1 MVILLLMIG
10 MFILSWAA
18 AEMAKAREGERER
31 EVLSLLLCVSWVFA
45 GPRPESG
52 DAR

>member
-1 MVILLLMIG
+1 MIG

-31 EVLSLLLCVSWVFA
+31 GAFVAPVLELGVR
-45 GPRPESG
+45 RPG
-52 DAR
+52 T